1 MLIKFT
7 TLSTFSDLNSRS
19 SLSNHFRYLA
29 VACLIYLQAV
39 IFPLCTSKAYY
50 L

>member
-7 TLSTFSDLNSRS
+7 TLSTLSDLNSRS
-19 SLSNHFRYLA
+19 SLSNHSRYLA
-29 VACLIYLQAV
+29 VACFIYLQAV
-39 IFPLCTSKAYY
+39 IFPFCTSNAYC